1 MVEDVLKK
9 QEGTLPR
16 QCISDQPEH
25 HVEKV
30 DDGIRASTTAWSS
43 LMTDCTVISDP
54 PELGVEEDDDI
65 RATATALSSL
75 STHDEPKDQIIDF
88 LAQLALNRKA
98 ARSQAATLEAE
109 VAAMAAAADAIEARA
124 RQADAEGAE
133 TVKEDDIEDVEGE
146 RDRGDV
152 IERSNGLNAISALK
166 TNKAGC
172 TQIVDHLAN
181 QEQQEIS
188 KREAEVEERLR
199 KEAETERVI
208 RDAEEEPMTR
218 ETATTGSSGQQQ
230 QKKKKKNKK
239 KRQQKRGAW

>member
-1 MVEDVLKK
+1 MVEDVLK

-30 DDGIRASTTAWSS
+30 DDGIRASTTTLSS
-43 LMTDCTVISDP
+43 LTTDCTVISDQ
-54 PELGVEEDDDI
+54 PELAFEEDDDTQ
-65 RATATALSSL
+65 ATATALSSL
-75 STHDEPKDQIIDF
+75 STDDDPKVQIIDF
-88 LAQLALNRKA
+88 IAQLALNRKA
-98 ARSQAATLEAE
+98 ARSQAATREAA

-124 RQADAEGAE
+124 RQDDAGAAE

-152 IERSNGLNAISALK
+152 RERLNGLNGILAFK

-181 QEQQEIS
+181 QEQQELS
-188 KREAEVEERLR
+188 WREAEEEERLR

-218 ETATTGSSGQQQ
+218 ETATTGSSGTKQQ
-230 QKKKKKNKK
+230 KKKKNKK